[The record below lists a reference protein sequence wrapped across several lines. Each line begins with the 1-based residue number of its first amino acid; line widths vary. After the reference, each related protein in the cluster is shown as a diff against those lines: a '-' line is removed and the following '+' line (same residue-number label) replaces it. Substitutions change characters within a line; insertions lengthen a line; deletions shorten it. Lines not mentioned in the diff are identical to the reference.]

1 MHDASTGT
9 NTETRLRHFSS
20 DLHPPPP
27 ATLFPHP
34 LFSLALASVLY
45 LSTHPCVAM
54 TRLETRSGRSIS
66 ISSLSTESDVSGIAL
81 PISITNATADES
93 VLLIPDTDYIVPTP
107 GTYVVFQLDPVQMVA
122 PLDDPELNAAAVK
135 IQPKKYVGYVYEVG
149 FHPRET
155 NASIEP
161 LCIQVHELTLPDNP
175 DHKCCIELVGKG
187 ICKEDEDALVDRTMC
202 TPVFPA
208 KEHPLSRRPLRPK
221 PSFPFTDCYHYTFA
235 TPVVR
240 IPTKN
245 HPLANAVTLPE
256 HDFMADSLYVCED
269 RRARRTLRRAREQQ
283 LARRPSSP
291 QAESEGSSHAVSH
304 PVQPTDAVAVGQC
317 KLTSD
322 SNGDGVTDSGI
333 GESPATELLDLT
345 RPSPSSCPSNG
356 VLHSAQPRSRVHSTP
371 SERGE
376 QHIFDISDGTVLRPP
391 DMQSAQAGSSRP
403 VLSLET
409 QLPIPTEEITV
420 RATPDDRT
428 RQDQPSEVEVLDQFL
443 RPNHFEDRDMI
454 PLVDVSVDLSEV
466 SEVDDPLEFLQEIKQ
481 IQRSVL
487 LHSLVSVQLTVLVG

>member
-1 MHDASTGT
+1 
-9 NTETRLRHFSS
+9 
-20 DLHPPPP
+20 
-27 ATLFPHP
+27 
-34 LFSLALASVLY
+34 
-45 LSTHPCVAM
+45 M

-135 IQPKKYVGYVYEVG
+135 IQPKKYVGYVYE
-149 FHPRET
+149 
-155 NASIEP
+155 
-161 LCIQVHELTLPDNP
+161 VHELTLPDNP

-291 QAESEGSSHAVSH
+291 QAESE
-304 PVQPTDAVAVGQC
+304 
-317 KLTSD
+317 
-322 SNGDGVTDSGI
+322 
-333 GESPATELLDLT
+333 
-345 RPSPSSCPSNG
+345 
-356 VLHSAQPRSRVHSTP
+356 
-371 SERGE
+371 
-376 QHIFDISDGTVLRPP
+376 
-391 DMQSAQAGSSRP
+391 
-403 VLSLET
+403 
-409 QLPIPTEEITV
+409 
-420 RATPDDRT
+420 
-428 RQDQPSEVEVLDQFL
+428 
-443 RPNHFEDRDMI
+443 
-454 PLVDVSVDLSEV
+454 
-466 SEVDDPLEFLQEIKQ
+466 
-481 IQRSVL
+481 
-487 LHSLVSVQLTVLVG
+487 